1 MKKIAIATTLAFMF
15 TSTLFA
21 EPNLQKNPEGLKKL
35 AQMAGE
41 TSPYYRAKKEVFP
54 KDYFLVSQNLPFLV
68 GTALFHPE
76 SKKLN
81 LTKEQLE
88 KLVEMKKTIVPNSA
102 KIAKQVKEMELK
114 LANNILDT
122 NSTPESQA
130 KLVDEIAKAKAEMT
144 KAHLKCID
152 TVKHLLSPEQFKTL
166 LELASSKQRM
176 QKAKAQPEAKKVD
189 MESEGAKIFQAKCIS
204 CHTTSKPDDIS
215 KLIAPPVMGVMNH
228 VKMKYP
234 EKDKAIAFMKD
245 YVLNP
250 YSR

>member
-1 MKKIAIATTLAFMF
+1 
-15 TSTLFA
+15 
-21 EPNLQKNPEGLKKL
+21 
-35 AQMAGE
+35 
-41 TSPYYRAKKEVFP
+41 
-54 KDYFLVSQNLPFLV
+54 
-68 GTALFHPE
+68 
-76 SKKLN
+76 
-81 LTKEQLE
+81 
-88 KLVEMKKTIVPNSA
+88 
-102 KIAKQVKEMELK
+102 MELK

-130 KLVDEIAKAKAEMT
+130 KLVDEIAKAKADMT

-189 MESEGAKIFQAKCIS
+189 MESEGAKMFQAKCAS
-204 CHTTSKPDDIS
+204 CHTTSRPEDMS
-215 KLIAPPVMGVMNH
+215 KLIAPPVMGVMRH
-228 VKMKYP
+228 VKMEYP

-250 YSR
+250 SADKAVCMPQKIKRFGLMPSQKESVKEKELDVILPWMFDNFPPKGFKGGNH